1 MQKTWKW
8 LDHNRWVIIGPVLG
22 FMLWAYAMGCTPET
36 ASPLDIGRMV
46 NASQLEIDFLTWQ
59 AQQEITAVKF
69 DAAGKDLVMQE
80 ERNAKLKET
89 ILGLASGGIPDMPG
103 LLKLVVGGGL
113 LGAIGDNV
121 RKGGVIGGLKR
132 NTEPA

>member
-22 FMLWAYAMGCTPET
+22 FMLWAYAVGCTPET

-46 NASQLEIDFLTWQ
+46 NASQLEIDFKTWQ
-59 AQQEITAVKF
+59 AQQEITAAKF
-69 DAAGKDLVMQE
+69 EAAGQDLVRQE
-80 ERNAKLKET
+80 EQNAKLKET
-89 ILGLASGGIPDMPG
+89 ILGLASGGIPDVPG
-103 LLKLVVGGGL
+103 LLKLVIGGGGL
-113 LGAIGDNV
+113 GAIVDNV

-132 NTEPA
+132 NKKPA